1 MDNKPTSIE
10 ELFDKLKDYG
20 NIRLELLRLKTIKKV
35 SGTLSGLM
43 VSVILIVISSLVLFC
58 VTMGLALLLGA
69 WLGKLYLGFFI
80 MAGVYI
86 VIGLIFYSGRNKF
99 VKTAV
104 SDKIVKELL
113 DLTQD
118 DKFSENE

>member
-20 NIRLELLRLKTIKKV
+20 NVRLELLRLKAIKKV
-35 SGTLSGLM
+35 SRTLSGLI
-43 VSVILIVISSLVLFC
+43 VSIILIVIFSLVLFC
-58 VTMGLALLLGA
+58 ITMALALLLGA
-69 WLGKLYLGFFI
+69 WLGKMYLGFFI

-86 VIGLIFYSGRNKF
+86 VIGLILYSGRNKF
-99 VKTAV
+99 VKTSV
-104 SDKIVKELL
+104 SDKIITELL
-113 DLTQD
+113 DLTED